1 MLLCVVMVVSG
12 TVSVLESVKALSGR
26 LSVVTVGTVVSG
38 ISNIVVPLVTGRVTV
53 LYSLVSDSVTVVS
66 VVRGL

>member
-1 MLLCVVMVVSG
+1 MVVSG